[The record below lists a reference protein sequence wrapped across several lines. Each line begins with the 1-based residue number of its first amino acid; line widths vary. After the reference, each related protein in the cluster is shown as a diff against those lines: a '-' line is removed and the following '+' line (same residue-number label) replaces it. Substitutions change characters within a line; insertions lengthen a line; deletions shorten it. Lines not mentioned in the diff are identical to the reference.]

1 HGSLQM
7 NRYQDKYG
15 QMKEGWQLL
24 TQSIIS
30 SRTAR

>member
-1 HGSLQM
+1 M

-15 QMKEGWQLL
+15 QVKEGWQSLA
-24 TQSIIS
+24 QSIMS